1 MARDWHELFRTWA
14 KPPSESEEA
23 KASRAA
29 QMIRDALRGDTALAS
44 RDFIVYPTGSY
55 RNNTNIRLGSDVDV
69 AVVFRGAFFYEIPP
83 GRSPAEF
90 GLGQS
95 ASYGLEDFRAE
106 VSRALVAKFGAGVQ
120 ARAKTFTI
128 LGNSSRLPADAT
140 PFLPHR
146 MYTGRRRPDGAWE
159 YQEGVETRP
168 TTEPARRI
176 INWHQEHY
184 DSGVAK
190 NTATRRRYKRVVRI
204 LKRLRDDMGASGSL
218 LARGAASTTASFL
231 LECLPYNVVDGSFSQ
246 VEGSYYQDVRAV
258 ILAMWNATKDEDS
271 ARSLVEVSRRKLLFG
286 KHQGWTRADANA
298 FLQQAWHHVGFG

>member
-176 INWHQEHY
+176 INWHQEHFTSTFGITR
-184 DSGVAK
+184 SGGR
-190 NTATRRRYKRVVRI
+190 TAH
-204 LKRLRDDMGASGSL
+204 
-218 LARGAASTTASFL
+218 TA
-231 LECLPYNVVDGSFSQ
+231 CL
-246 VEGSYYQDVRAV
+246 
-258 ILAMWNATKDEDS
+258 
-271 ARSLVEVSRRKLLFG
+271 
-286 KHQGWTRADANA
+286 
-298 FLQQAWHHVGFG
+298 GFGLERVTLALIKAHGFQPDRWPAAVREQLWP